1 MKIRGLLV
9 VSLLL
14 PGALSACK
22 VEREPNYDYLPRL
35 NHMMFSGSDRP
46 GGGGAAETNTKN
58 KVFANGLTMQ
68 APPDGTIARFNGP
81 QFVPSEGDEAAS
93 AELLPYPFTNTDDSI
108 AKAEEAFRN
117 TVPVAETPDNLA
129 RGKEKFGQFCAPC
142 HGVNGGGDGL
152 VGKRAP
158 QFGGWNLDDCAKVAK
173 DLRQA
178 DGKFPAIRI
187 FHKITWGADPTGPN
201 ANARENMPAYAAQ
214 IAKSDRWKIALYIK
228 ELQKAAG
235 KSCPL

>member
-1 MKIRGLLV
+1 MNYRGLLLA
-9 VSLLL
+9 SLLL
-14 PGALSACK
+14 PSALSACK
-22 VEREPNYDYLPRL
+22 VEREPNYDFLPRL

-68 APPDGTIARFNGP
+68 APPEGTIARFNGP
-81 QFVPSEGDEAAS
+81 QYVPHDRAAE

-108 AKAEEAFRN
+108 AEAEKVFERDRVMPA
-117 TVPVAETPDNLA
+117 TPENLE
-129 RGKEKFGQFCAPC
+129 RGKQKYASFCSPC
-142 HGVNGGGDGL
+142 HGPNGGGDGL

-201 ANARENMPAYAAQ
+201 ANARENMPSYAAQ
-214 IAKSDRWKIALYIK
+214 IAKSDRWKIVLYV
-228 ELQKAAG
+228 ESLQKAAG